1 MIIGH
6 RSSRAEKKFKSL
18 TKLLFEQLQDAIVS
32 GKLQP
37 GERLLE
43 AKLAASLKVEAFAV
57 REVLRKLEAQGY
69 VTFQPDNQAIVSKP
83 TNQEIE
89 DHYAIA
95 GVLEGL
101 AARLAVERA
110 RPEEVQHLTQ
120 LHHSLKEASQKRD
133 LMQYFR
139 ANNKFHR
146 AIADIAR
153 NERLYRLIDQLRQ
166 DIQKTR
172 ILALRL
178 PERLDYSMREHDQ
191 ILDAFLK
198 KNSQL
203 AESAMVRHLTNH
215 MKTLQKALENLKGE
229 KK

>member
-1 MIIGH
+1 VIIGH

-18 TKLLFEQLQDAIVS
+18 TKLLFEQLKDAIVS

-83 TNQEIE
+83 THEEIE

-110 RPEEVQHLTQ
+110 RPEEVEHLTQ

-133 LMQYFR
+133 LLRYFK
-139 ANNKFHR
+139 ANDKFHR

-215 MKTLQKALENLKGE
+215 MKTLQKALETLKGE

>member
-1 MIIGH
+1 VIIPH

-18 TKLLFEQLQDAIVS
+18 TKLLFEQLKDAIVS

-43 AKLAASLKVEAFAV
+43 AKLVASLKVEAFAV

-69 VTFQPDNQAIVSKP
+69 VTFQPDHQAIVSKP
-83 TNQEIE
+83 THEEIE
-89 DHYAIA
+89 DHY
-95 GVLEGL
+95 
-101 AARLAVERA
+101 
-110 RPEEVQHLTQ
+110 LTQ

-133 LMQYFR
+133 LMRYFE

-215 MKTLQKALENLKGE
+215 MKTLQKALEPLKGE

>member
-1 MIIGH
+1 VIIPH

-18 TKLLFEQLQDAIVS
+18 TKLLFEQLKDAIVS

-83 TNQEIE
+83 THEEIE

-110 RPEEVQHLTQ
+110 RPEELEHLTQ
-120 LHHSLKEASQKRD
+120 LHHALKEASQKRD
-133 LMQYFR
+133 LMRYFN

-178 PERLDYSMREHDQ
+178 PERLDYSMREYDQ

-215 MKTLQKALENLKGE
+215 MKTLQKALETLKGE

>member
-1 MIIGH
+1 VIIGH

-18 TKLLFEQLQDAIVS
+18 TKLLFEQLKDAIVS

-57 REVLRKLEAQGY
+57 RAVLRKLEAQGY

-133 LMQYFR
+133 LMRYFK

-178 PERLDYSMREHDQ
+178 PERLEYSMREHDQ

-215 MKTLQKALENLKGE
+215 MKTLQKALETLKGE

>member
-1 MIIGH
+1 VIIGH

-18 TKLLFEQLQDAIVS
+18 TKLLFEQLKDAIVS

-43 AKLAASLKVEAFAV
+43 AKLAASLKAEAFAV

-69 VTFQPDNQAIVSKP
+69 VTFQPDHQAIVSKP
-83 TNQEIE
+83 THEEIE

-110 RPEEVQHLTQ
+110 RPEEVEHLTQ
-120 LHHSLKEASQKRD
+120 LHHALKEASQKRD
-133 LMQYFR
+133 LMRYFN

-215 MKTLQKALENLKGE
+215 MKTLQKALDNLKGE